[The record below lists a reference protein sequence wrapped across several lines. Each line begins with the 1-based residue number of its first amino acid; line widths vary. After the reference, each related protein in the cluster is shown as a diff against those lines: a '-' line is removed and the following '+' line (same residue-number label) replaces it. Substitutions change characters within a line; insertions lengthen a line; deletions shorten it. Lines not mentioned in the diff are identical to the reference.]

1 MSTIAGLCVRSFFC
15 SQYPSTLMTRYS
27 MWFKYIHKGAE
38 PSRIPNVICFSII
51 LSLSLTGAMG
61 LAIRAAS
68 GGGFCEEFLSAHPE
82 KCREAG
88 LAIAMSCTSV
98 IFGELGYLFAVHV
111 AIFSSARLAIAGI
124 LVSWLDKH
132 PGAVE
137 VRKLYAPQRP
147 AREIELLRQQST
159 SEPTNVLPPIH
170 VSRPPASHATS
181 RPRGPLPARTLP
193 GHSQRILSANG
204 PAPLMLNRTVHGP
217 VGQTPRNR
225 PALTRI
231 EDLQALPSNVDQIR
245 GSAQT
250 VDYKDMWKVKFLN
263 NKFSPF

>member
-1 MSTIAGLCVRSFFC
+1 
-15 SQYPSTLMTRYS
+15 MTCYS
-27 MWFKYIHKGAE
+27 MWFKYMYKDAE

-61 LAIRAAS
+61 LTIRAAS
-68 GGGFCEEFLSAHPE
+68 GDGFCEEFLSAHPE

-88 LAIAMSCTSV
+88 LAIAMSWTSV

-137 VRKLYAPQRP
+137 VRKLYAPRRP
-147 AREIELLRQQST
+147 AREIELLRQQFT
-159 SEPTNVLPPIH
+159 SEPTNAPLRIH
-170 VSRPPASHATS
+170 VPRPPASHAAP
-181 RPRGPLPARTLP
+181 RPRGPHYTQGPVPARTLP
-193 GHSQRILSANG
+193 GHPQRILSANG

-225 PALTRI
+225 LALTRI
-231 EDLQALPSNVDQIR
+231 EDVQTLPSNVNPIR

-250 VDYKDMWKVKFLN
+250 VNEKDMWKLKFLV
-263 NKFSPF
+263 